1 MVAGQYGGDCPSIA
15 RQPSRLLASRLT
27 SSYSQGS
34 ICAVALAQK
43 MLYSCK
49 MYTYIAKHALPW
61 LPAGP
66 DNLRRY
72 EIAEV
77 RRKGLQTGRSLPRGY
92 LQADLD
98 IVHPP
103 GLPPAD
109 KLLAEAELIKASAQL
124 CLPCC
129 AWFEGCQRLPKIT
142 CRLQLIL
149 QVLTL
154 LTSCSLRLSSSRHMH
169 YQSHAVHATP

>member
-1 MVAGQYGGDCPSIA
+1 MSW
-15 RQPSRLLASRLT
+15 LL
-27 SSYSQGS
+27 
-34 ICAVALAQK
+34 
-43 MLYSCK
+43 
-49 MYTYIAKHALPW
+49 
-61 LPAGP
+61 AGP

-109 KLLAEAELIKASAQL
+109 KLLAEAELIKASAVSH
-124 CLPCC
+124 PY
-129 AWFEGCQRLPKIT
+129 F
-142 CRLQLIL
+142 
-149 QVLTL
+149 
-154 LTSCSLRLSSSRHMH
+154 SL
-169 YQSHAVHATP
+169 HAVHAMP